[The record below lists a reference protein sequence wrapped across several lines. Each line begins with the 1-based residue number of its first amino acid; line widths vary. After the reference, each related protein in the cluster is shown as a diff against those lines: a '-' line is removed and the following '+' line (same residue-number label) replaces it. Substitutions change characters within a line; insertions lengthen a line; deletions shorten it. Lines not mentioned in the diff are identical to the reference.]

1 MQIYNTTLP
10 EALAYKQKSFYKKK
24 NRGKYTN
31 SRVQTRVVIPQK
43 FKSMPSAAGFS
54 SRRNYKY
61 LQYKLTHGEASTSK
75 LQKLNIY
82 QFSFAIHEPSPI
94 FS

>member
-10 EALAYKQKSFYKKK
+10 EALAYKQKSFYNK
-24 NRGKYTN
+24 NRRKYIN
-31 SRVQTRVVIPQK
+31 SPVQPRVVIPQK

-61 LQYKLTHGEASTSK
+61 L
-75 LQKLNIY
+75 
-82 QFSFAIHEPSPI
+82 
-94 FS
+94 

>member
-24 NRGKYTN
+24 KKNRGKYIN
-31 SRVQTRVVIPQK
+31 SWVQTRVVIPQK

-61 LQYKLTHGEASTSK
+61 L
-75 LQKLNIY
+75 
-82 QFSFAIHEPSPI
+82 
-94 FS
+94 